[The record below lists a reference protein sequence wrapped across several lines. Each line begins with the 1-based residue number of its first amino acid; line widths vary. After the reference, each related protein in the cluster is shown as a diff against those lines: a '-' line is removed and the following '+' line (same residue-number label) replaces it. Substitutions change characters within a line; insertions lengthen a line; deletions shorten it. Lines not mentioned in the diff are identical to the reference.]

1 MSTPLPIT
9 HDCCWQPPGGA
20 CCPGPLAAIPRGAAA
35 VWRAFARWQA
45 RKLAERIAALEP
57 DARWLP

>member
-1 MSTPLPIT
+1 
-9 HDCCWQPPGGA
+9 
-20 CCPGPLAAIPRGAAA
+20 LAAIPRGAAA
-35 VWRAFARWQA
+35 VWRRFARWQA